1 MTPLGSIMLSNVHR
15 HISQRC
21 WLQDNYTGVK
31 GPKSHGIV
39 KLFKGPSSS
48 GSKKERGRDIISA
61 SRKKLNIPE
70 IDIPNYD
77 GIDSE
82 LVTYCSFSENTKCD
96 EKNSSIDFDKT
107 AADPELVDGLS
118 ISSSSSINLEDSS
131 ISNHQEIK
139 LKDDDLYLENVE
151 QDDSSSI
158 DSKNFYQPSGQNEA
172 TDVRGL

>member
-1 MTPLGSIMLSNVHR
+1 M
-15 HISQRC
+15 
-21 WLQDNYTGVK
+21 
-31 GPKSHGIV
+31 

-82 LVTYCSFSENTKCD
+82 LVTHCSFSENTKCD

-118 ISSSSSINLEDSS
+118 ISSSSSINLED
-131 ISNHQEIK
+131 K
-139 LKDDDLYLENVE
+139 
-151 QDDSSSI
+151 
-158 DSKNFYQPSGQNEA
+158 
-172 TDVRGL
+172 T